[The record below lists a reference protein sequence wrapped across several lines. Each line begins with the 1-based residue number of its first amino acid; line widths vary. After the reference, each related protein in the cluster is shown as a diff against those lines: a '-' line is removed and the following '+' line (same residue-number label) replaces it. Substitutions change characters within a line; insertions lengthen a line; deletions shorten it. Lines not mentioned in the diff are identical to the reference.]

1 MKRLMIPGLFV
12 AALIAGCAA
21 LSALAPAQEKPP
33 DVLIIH
39 AGGTP
44 VTEKVTPANV
54 HAVSCPTPAAVNCKT
69 LAEETAAALRGKGLS
84 AGAVAAGEVKSR
96 DAILGA
102 RLVVLASPSYF
113 GNVSWKMH
121 KMFDERFFE
130 IFVAGGERLAKK
142 PFAALIMGKS
152 EPKCAKSVEAVAG
165 IVKACN
171 GTPGPSTIVLASDGA
186 DEVKGKVDKF
196 AEEIAGRLK

>member
-1 MKRLMIPGLFV
+1 MKRPMIPGLLV
-12 AALIAGCAA
+12 AALIAGCAT

-54 HAVSCPTPAAVNCKT
+54 DAVSCPTPAAVNCKT
-69 LAEETAAALRGKGLS
+69 LAEQTAAALRKKKLNVK
-84 AGAVAAGEVKSR
+84 ALAAGDVKNR
-96 DAILGA
+96 DEILGA

-113 GNVSWKMH
+113 GGVSWKMH

-152 EPKCAKSVEAVAG
+152 EPKCAKSVEAWRALSRPVTARR
-165 IVKACN
+165 
-171 GTPGPSTIVLASDGA
+171 GPARS
-186 DEVKGKVDKF
+186 F
-196 AEEIAGRLK
+196 W

>member
-1 MKRLMIPGLFV
+1 MKRPMIPGLLV
-12 AALIAGCAA
+12 AALIAGCAT
-21 LSALAPAQEKPP
+21 LSTLAPAQQKPP

-54 HAVSCPTPAAVNCKT
+54 DAVSCPTPAAVNCKT
-69 LAEETAAALRGKGLS
+69 LAEQTAATLRKKRLNVK
-84 AGAVAAGEVKSR
+84 AVAAGDVKSR
-96 DAILGA
+96 DEILGA

-113 GNVSWKMH
+113 GGVSWKLH
-121 KMFDERFFE
+121 KLFDEKFFE
-130 IFVAGGERLAKK
+130 IHVLGGERLAKK

-152 EPKCAKSVEAVAG
+152 EPKCAKSVEAAAG

-171 GTPGPSTIVLASDGA
+171 GTPGPSTIVLVSDGA
-186 DEVKGKVDKF
+186 DEVKAKVAKF
-196 AEEIAGRLK
+196 ADEIAGRLK

>member
-1 MKRLMIPGLFV
+1 MKRPMIPGLFV

-69 LAEETAAALRGKGLS
+69 LAEQTAAALRKKGLNVK
-84 AGAVAAGEVKSR
+84 AVAAGDVKSR
-96 DAILGA
+96 DEILGA

-113 GNVSWKMH
+113 GGVSWKLH
-121 KMFDERFFE
+121 KLFDEKFFE
-130 IFVAGGERLAKK
+130 IHVLGGERLAKK

-152 EPKCAKSVEAVAG
+152 EPKCAKSVEALGA
-165 IVKACN
+165 IVTACN
-171 GTPGPSTIVLASDGA
+171 GTPGPSTIVLASDGD